1 VSFVEAASIYEMPE
15 GTMKAVEIK
24 GKEILLA
31 NVGGTVY
38 AVSERCGHMNAPL
51 ARGVLNG
58 KIVTCPLHFSRFDVT
73 SGKMVSGPVEVKAEG
88 VDKLPAVFLKMAIY
102 VAEMEALIRTHD
114 LETFPVKVD
123 GLKILVD
130 I

>member
-1 VSFVEAASIYEMPE
+1 MSFVEAALIYDMPE
-15 GTMKAVEIK
+15 GTLKAVDIK

-31 NVGGTVY
+31 NVGGTLY

-58 KIVTCPLHFSRFDVT
+58 KIVTCPLHYSRFDVT
-73 SGKMVSGPVEVKAEG
+73 TGKMIPGPVQATVEG
-88 VDKLPAVFLKMAIY
+88 IDTLPPALLKMAIR
-102 VAEMEALIRTHD
+102 VAELEALIKTHD
-114 LETFPVKVD
+114 LKTFPVKVD

-130 I
+130 M